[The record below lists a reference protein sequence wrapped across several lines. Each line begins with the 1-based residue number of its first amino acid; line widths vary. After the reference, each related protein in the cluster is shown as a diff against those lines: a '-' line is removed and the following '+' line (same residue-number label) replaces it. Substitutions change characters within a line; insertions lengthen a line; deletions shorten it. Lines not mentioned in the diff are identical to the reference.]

1 MDDNLKQKKR
11 IILLGVTG
19 SIAAHRALDLIRL
32 LKTENYDVKVVATE
46 NALHFLPKE
55 TAEVFSG
62 NTVETSAYGL
72 GPQVSHVEWAQE
84 ASAILI
90 APASADFIAKMA
102 LGLADDLLS
111 TICLAASSRIL
122 FAPAM
127 EERMYDHPA
136 TKTHLSILKSWN
148 IREIPPEAGSLASG
162 RSGVG
167 RMAGIDSIFSALQ
180 EAVRQDTHEIKD
192 LLGKTVLISAGPT
205 YEPIDPVRFIGNRS
219 SGKMGYALAE
229 SAIRRGANVTLI
241 SGPVALP
248 PPHGANI
255 VYAETAREMQEKLFH
270 HFPSADILIMAA
282 AISDYTTKNSFSQ
295 KKKKDGKDWLLH
307 LEENPDILFSLAKA
321 RRPGQTIMGFAA
333 ETALVKKELQDKL
346 LRKGVD
352 LLAANNISETGAG
365 FGSDNNTILLI
376 DQDGLLSEEKSGA
389 KKDLADWLINKI
401 LLHRTRALQN
411 RND

>member
-1 MDDNLKQKKR
+1 MSTHHVQGRKV
-11 IILLGVTG
+11 ILLGVTA

-32 LKTENYDVKVVATE
+32 LKTADYDVRVVATE
-46 NALHFLPKE
+46 NALHFFPKE

-72 GPQVSHVEWAQE
+72 GPRVSHVEWGQE

-111 TICLAASSRIL
+111 TLCLASSSKIL

-127 EERMYDHPA
+127 EERMYKHPA
-136 TKTHLSILKSWN
+136 TQEHISTLKNWD
-148 IREIPPEAGSLASG
+148 IREIPPETGSLASG
-162 RSGVG
+162 KSGVG
-167 RMAGIDSIFSALQ
+167 RMASVESIFSALQ
-180 EAVRQDTHEIKD
+180 EVLSNETGITKD

-229 SAIRRGANVTLI
+229 ASIRRGANVQLI

-248 PPHGANI
+248 PPQGANV
-255 VYAETAREMQEKLFH
+255 VYVETAREMQEMLFR

-282 AISDYTTKNSFSQ
+282 AVSDYTTESTLAQ
-295 KKKKDGKDWLLH
+295 KKKKDGTGWTLH
-307 LEENPDILFSLAKA
+307 MKENPDILQSLSKS
-321 RRPGQTIMGFAA
+321 RHPGQTIMGFAA
-333 ETALVKKELQDKL
+333 ETSLVKKELQDKL
-346 LRKGVD
+346 QRKGVD
-352 LLAANNISETGAG
+352 LLAANNISEPGSG
-365 FGSDNNTILLI
+365 FGSENNTILLLTH
-376 DQDGLLSEEKSGA
+376 GGSLFEFEEKRGS
-389 KKDLADWLINKI
+389 KKDLADWLIDRII
-401 LLHRTRALQN
+401 LLRN
-411 RND
+411 RSLSD